1 MSEAGDDGPPWWTG
15 PVLGAVAGAVDAAG
29 FLFLFGLFTAHIS
42 GNTTGFGVAVGTAD
56 WQEAAKRIFM
66 IPVFVASTA
75 AAVAASESMLR
86 RDASRAGR
94 ARALWLLL
102 VVEALLVVVF
112 TVSASTIGARAD
124 FVVDS
129 AAFFFIGSVAAMAMG
144 VQNAALRR
152 VSGLAVHT
160 TFVTGQLTEAAIS
173 FVHWRHA
180 RGALRGRPQAD
191 DEERATLLATRDAAR
206 ATLDLS
212 VAVWCAYLAGGIAS
226 AWLVVNVSRW
236 LVLVPVAVIL
246 ATALS
251 IARAGRSSVTSS
263 AAS

>member
-1 MSEAGDDGPPWWTG
+1 MSAARDGGPPWWMA
-15 PVLGAVAGAVDAAG
+15 PVLGAVGGAVDAAG
-29 FLFLFGLFTAHIS
+29 FLFLFGLFTAHLS

-56 WQEAAKRIFM
+56 WQDAAKRLFM

-75 AAVAASESMLR
+75 AGVAVSESMLR
-86 RDASRAGR
+86 RDGSRAGR
-94 ARALWLLL
+94 ARALWALLA
-102 VVEALLVVVF
+102 VETVLVVVF
-112 TVSASTIGARAD
+112 AASASTIGARAD
-124 FVVDS
+124 FAVDT

-160 TFVTGQLTEAAIS
+160 TFVTGQLTEAAVS

-180 RGALRGRPQAD
+180 SGALRRGSSRAD
-191 DEERATLLATRDAAR
+191 RAALVADRDAAR
-206 ATLDLS
+206 RSFDLA

-226 AWLVVNVSRW
+226 AWSVVNVSRW
-236 LVLVPVAVIL
+236 IVLVPAAVIA
-246 ATALS
+246 ATAAS
-251 IARAGRSSVTSS
+251 IARAGRVPATSS